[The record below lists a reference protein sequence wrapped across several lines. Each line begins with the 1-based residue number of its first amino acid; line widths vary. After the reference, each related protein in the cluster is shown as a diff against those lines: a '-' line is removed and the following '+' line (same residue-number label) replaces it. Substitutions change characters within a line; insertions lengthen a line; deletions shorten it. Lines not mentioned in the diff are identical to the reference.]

1 MEERIWI
8 VEDAKTEK
16 IVFRGTKE
24 ECLEWTDE
32 QKDNRAYIV
41 RKVNKCN

>member
-24 ECLEWTDE
+24 ECLDWTEEKMD
-32 QKDNRAYIV
+32 DRAYIV
-41 RKVNKCN
+41 RKVNK

>member
-16 IVFRGTKE
+16 IVFRGTRE

-32 QKDNRAYIV
+32 QKDDRAYIV
-41 RKVNKCN
+41 RKVNK